1 MSVPSVSFVHGVASG
16 DPYVDSVI
24 LWTRITPSSGL
35 TEPLNVQWEIAD
47 KADFAAGSI
56 QGSGIFST
64 NASRDWSVKVEAAG
78 LSADSTYYYRFR
90 VGDTVSTVGQTK
102 TLPVGSDPVRLAVFS
117 CANFPAADSFAAY
130 GRAAAI
136 NAVNPYDAL
145 VHLGDYIYEYGPGG
159 YGEAENAAGN
169 RGFSPNREILSLDDY
184 RQRYAQ
190 YHTDANLQALRA
202 AAPLIAIWDDHE
214 TANDSWAGGA
224 QNHQSATEGDW
235 LARRDAALKAYYE
248 WLPIREPALRQA
260 SDGATV
266 SSPLSQGYRSFNF
279 GDVLALHVLETR
291 LTARDEQLKYP
302 DAAAVQA
309 RIALILANPADLLA
323 YAAKLG
329 LTPPAAPASIPAFAT
344 ALAPLVT
351 QELVFATVRQ
361 AWGDPSRDLIGADQL
376 AWLQQR
382 MASSTASWQVLGQQV
397 LMQSMSVPAEL
408 LLDAG
413 NPALLDKYAAPL
425 QKLATGT
432 SFASLTPAEQAL
444 FAEVAKIPYN
454 LDAWDGYGAERETIL
469 QSALA
474 LGKRLISL
482 AGDTHNAWA
491 GVLDTMVAASRPAG
505 TLAGVEFATP
515 GVTSPGLE
523 KYLPGA
529 DAYIRAKYPAVDGL
543 DGLFVGY
550 INGLKYADLN
560 RRGFL
565 DLTITADQAIGSF
578 QLLDATDPFT
588 SAPRWVSETLASS
601 SSFELSP
608 LINWQAGWRELDLV
622 FGIAVDAA
630 GQQTLLDPAA
640 YAAVPR
646 DGVQLPDVIVQGS
659 DLSDRIIVSAGS
671 RVEAG
676 GGADELFNTD
686 SLAGNLLLGGDGT
699 DRFYLRA
706 AADTVI
712 GGNLLASAP
721 DLGLPATIASVDQ
734 VADTFLIDGSD
745 PSGELLQILDFN
757 IGVDQIWLD
766 GQTPQGTWTQIRQ
779 QLLDHAISINA
790 TPSFTPGPIT
800 LILVPAQEIV
810 LDLGASISDPDADRL
825 DLVLLEGPP
834 WIRITGT
841 QLRATLP
848 AELSASQL
856 ATIRVVLGL
865 SDGKAVA
872 AQQIQLTVVPPVP
885 VVPTPSLALASDS
898 GSSNSDGITNSPTV
912 KLTGLQ
918 AGATWQYSINAGSS
932 WSTGSASSFDLP
944 AGSYAA
950 GQILARQIDSAGN
963 ASSNGQ
969 LGPVNIDT
977 TAPLMPTLALAS
989 DSGSS
994 NTDGITNSPT
1004 VKLTG
1009 LEAGATWQYSINAG
1023 NSWSTGSAFSF
1034 DLPAG
1039 SYAAGQILGRQVD
1052 SAGNTSSNGQLG
1064 PVNIDT
1070 TAPLMPTLALASDSG
1085 SSYTDGITNSPSV
1098 KLTGLEVGAT
1108 WQYSIN
1114 AGSSW
1119 STGSGSSFDL
1129 PAGSYAA
1136 GQILG
1141 RQIDSAGNTSSN
1153 GQLGPVS
1160 IDTTPPPAPTLILP
1174 KGSVT
1179 ASGDWLIYANAGE
1192 AVVVAVEQ
1200 PEAGA
1205 SYAYSDDNGNSWKN
1219 FAGSSFNL
1227 AWVDPNQRWSLKARQ
1242 RDLAG
1247 NQGPD
1252 SAAFNFSLFQIA
1264 ATASQAGTVTYS
1276 VKPLSTEAISAIKQA
1291 SSAGATVQT
1300 FSLGYEFTSTPING
1314 QNALLLDPKLLPSS
1328 AGSRGGEAVGFWGI
1342 DPLTGKLTES
1352 LSYDPSNRNGATA
1365 YDLDGD
1371 GSFDLI
1377 QLRAAVPGLADMD
1390 PSSGKVLGA
1399 ITASREAI
1407 NPGFKSAD
1415 SQQLQVVDPNRPNSK
1430 VAVNLT
1436 ATLISRAA
1444 TVNEVGF
1451 IVVEAG
1457 KPITLD
1463 LIRQGGNV
1471 LFSGLESSNTPDLS
1485 ALDLRSKIALRN
1497 GQTLRFYETT
1507 DSTFAD
1513 LSRGKTSIAALGSA
1527 FRFLDFSLDSITST
1541 AKVLSP
1547 SGLSFNLGLAS
1558 AAPSLPELI
1567 AGRQLEATVL
1577 DFSSNALAGRT
1588 VVADWSLVREA
1599 NFSPVFS
1606 LYKVLNLN
1614 GSVRDPLTG
1623 NVVNPGDAGY
1633 KDAAIRNR
1641 VDQLSGLSVGNLQ
1654 SNGGRVNLKESSLLA
1669 PMAVV
1674 STSQSEDTFFGFAAA
1689 NPDLISHFRR
1699 LGDNVFG
1706 MEDIRGGGDLDY
1718 DDHIFALK
1726 PVSLV

>member
-35 TEPLNVQWEIAD
+35 AEPLNVQWEIAEQ
-47 KADFAAGSI
+47 ADFAAGSI
-56 QGSGIFST
+56 KGSGIFST

-136 NAVNPYDAL
+136 NAANPYDAL

-235 LARRDAALKAYYE
+235 LERRDAALKAYYE

-260 SDGATV
+260 SDGATAI
-266 SSPLSQGYRSFNF
+266 SPLSRGYRSFNF
-279 GDVLALHVLETR
+279 GDVLGLHVLETR

-309 RIALILANPADLLA
+309 RIASILASPADLLT
-323 YAAKLG
+323 YAGKLG

-397 LMQSMSVPAEL
+397 LMQSMAVPAEL

-432 SFASLTPAEQAL
+432 SLASLTPAEQAL
-444 FAEVAKIPYN
+444 FAEAAKIPYN

-491 GVLDTMVAASRPAG
+491 GVLDTMAAASRPAG
-505 TLAGVEFATP
+505 TVAGVEFATP

-565 DLTITADQAIGSF
+565 DLTVTPDQAIGSF
-578 QLLDATDPFT
+578 QFLDGTDPLT
-588 SAPRWVSETLASS
+588 SAPRWVSEAMTASS
-601 SSFELSP
+601 TFALSRSADASP
-608 LINWQAGWRELDLV
+608 SIKWQAGWRELDLV
-622 FGIAVDAA
+622 FGLAVDAA

-640 YAAVPR
+640 YATVPR

-659 DLSDRIIVSAGS
+659 DLSDRIFAAAGS

-676 GGADELFNTD
+676 GGADELFNID
-686 SLAGNLLLGGDGT
+686 SLAGNLLLGGDGA

-721 DLGLPATIASVDQ
+721 ELGLPATIASVDQ
-734 VADTFLIDGSD
+734 VADTFLIDSSD
-745 PSGELLQILDFN
+745 PSGQRLQILDFN
-757 IGVDQIWLD
+757 IGVDQIRLD
-766 GQTPQGTWTQIRQ
+766 GQTPEGTWTQIRQ
-779 QLLDHAISINA
+779 QLLDQDISVNA
-790 TPSFTPGPIT
+790 TPSFTQVPIT
-800 LILVPAQEIV
+800 LILVPAQEVV
-810 LDLGASISDPDADRL
+810 LDLGASIHDPDADRL
-825 DLVLLEGPP
+825 DLVLLESPP
-834 WIRITGT
+834 WIRTTGT

-848 AELSASQL
+848 AELSAAQL

-872 AQQIQLTVVPPVP
+872 AQQVQLTIVPPVP
-885 VVPTPSLALASDS
+885 VLPTPTLALASDS
-898 GSSNSDGITNSPTV
+898 GSSNTDGITNNPTV
-912 KLTGLQ
+912 KLTGLE

-950 GQILARQIDSAGN
+950 GQILGRQI
-963 ASSNGQ
+963 
-969 LGPVNIDT
+969 
-977 TAPLMPTLALAS
+977 
-989 DSGSS
+989 
-994 NTDGITNSPT
+994 
-1004 VKLTG
+1004 
-1009 LEAGATWQYSINAG
+1009 
-1023 NSWSTGSAFSF
+1023 
-1034 DLPAG
+1034 
-1039 SYAAGQILGRQVD
+1039 D

-1070 TAPLMPTLALASDSG
+1070 TAPLTPSLALASDSG
-1085 SSYTDGITNSPSV
+1085 SSNSDGITNIPTV
-1098 KLTGLEVGAT
+1098 KLTGLEAGAT

-1136 GQILG
+1136 GQILA

-1153 GQLGPVS
+1153 GQLGPVN
-1160 IDTTPPPAPTLILP
+1160 IDTTPPSAPTLILP
-1174 KGSVT
+1174 KGSLT
-1179 ASGDWLIYANAGE
+1179 ASGDWLTYANAGE
-1192 AVVVAVEQ
+1192 AVVVAVEK
-1200 PEAGA
+1200 PESGA
-1205 SYAYSDDNGNSWKN
+1205 SYAYSEDNGSSWKN

-1242 RDLAG
+1242 RDQAG

-1264 ATASQAGTVTYS
+1264 STATPAGTVTYS

-1291 SSAGATVQT
+1291 SSVGATVQT

-1314 QNALLLDPKLLPSS
+1314 QNALLLDTKLLPSS

-1352 LSYDPSNRNGATA
+1352 LSYDPSNRSGATA

-1377 QLRAAVPGLADMD
+1377 QHRPVVSGLAAVD

-1497 GQTLRFYETT
+1497 GQILRFYETL

-1513 LSRGKTSIAALGSA
+1513 LSRGKASIAALGSS

-1541 AKVLSP
+1541 AKVISP

-1599 NFSPVFS
+1599 NYSPVFS
-1606 LYKVLNLN
+1606 LYKVLNLD
-1614 GSVRDPLTG
+1614 GAVRDPLTG

-1654 SNGGRVNLKESSLLA
+1654 SSGGRVNLKESSLLA

-1674 STSQSEDTFFGFAAA
+1674 NTSQSEDTFFGFAAA
-1689 NPDLISHFRR
+1689 NSDLISHFRR